1 MTTHLNSNN
10 SQSSSDNCRQ
20 ILLADDDLSNAMITE
35 HVLQMNGYSLKHVLN
50 GKEAVAAFQQEPDAY
65 VLILMDVQM
74 PEMDGIEATRTI
86 RFLNRSGAAV
96 PILGLTASVLQE
108 DIQLCY
114 EAGMNAY
121 MFKPYDP
128 DKLMNKIRE
137 LISPKKK

>member
-1 MTTHLNSNN
+1 MTTHLNSTISQN
-10 SQSSSDNCRQ
+10 SPVNCRH

-35 HVLQMNGYSLKHVLN
+35 HVLQMNGYSLKHVIT
-50 GKEAVAAFQQEPDAY
+50 GKEAVNTFQQEPNAY
-65 VLILMDVQM
+65 ALILMDIQM
-74 PEMDGIEATRTI
+74 PEMDGIEATKTI

-128 DKLMNKIRE
+128 DKLLNKIKE
-137 LISPKKK
+137 LISPENK